1 MPLVLQYVSYFC
13 KLPSPHHKSI
23 QIKDRSES
31 ISFWEVSKITKSLW
45 KILQI
50 GERAFIPIMKWNL
63 LKFRRLNM
71 QKFTSS
77 NRQKYRTNQK
87 YVEKSWSLPKFWR
100 SKRQKYCSNRWNEAK
115 NKISRRK
122 VTNQTNLQC
131 LPAFGKLTSTIT
143 LTNLK
148 NAYLLLV
155 SLPPRRRLP
164 TSKTLTCLP
173 NAYLPTTYP
182 VATNAYLLTCLPHA
196 LWPQTIVMPKI

>member
-1 MPLVLQYVSYFC
+1 
-13 KLPSPHHKSI
+13 
-23 QIKDRSES
+23 
-31 ISFWEVSKITKSLW
+31 
-45 KILQI
+45 
-50 GERAFIPIMKWNL
+50 MKWNL

-100 SKRQKYCSNRWNEAK
+100 SKRQKYCSNRWNEAT
-115 NKISRRK
+115 NKISMRK

-155 SLPPRRRLP
+155 SLPPRKRLP
-164 TSKTLTCLP
+164 TSKTLTCVP
-173 NAYLPTTYP
+173 NAYLLTTYP
-182 VATNAYLLTCLPHA
+182 VATNAYLLTKCLPAYLLTTYPVATDHSNA
-196 LWPQTIVMPKI
+196 KKSFSDQCYFGVV

>member
-1 MPLVLQYVSYFC
+1 
-13 KLPSPHHKSI
+13 
-23 QIKDRSES
+23 
-31 ISFWEVSKITKSLW
+31 
-45 KILQI
+45 
-50 GERAFIPIMKWNL
+50 MKWNL

-155 SLPPRRRLP
+155 SLPPRKRLS

-173 NAYLPTTYP
+173 NA
-182 VATNAYLLTCLPHA
+182 
-196 LWPQTIVMPKI
+196 LWPQTIVMPKTYFLGPRLSRAPGPPYFINYKLSPYDSYVTQLHFFSEFETSGHK